1 MRYWLVK
8 TEPDTY
14 SWSDL
19 EKDNRTVWD
28 GIRNYQARK
37 FLMEMKKGDVVLVY
51 HTGNEKAII
60 GTAEVIRESF
70 PDPEDPEWLAVEL
83 KVKKKLKKPVTLSAI
98 KARKKLQTMM
108 LVRAPRLSVQ
118 PVQPEEFR
126 EVVQLSE
133 AQ

>member
-118 PVQPEEFR
+118 PVQPGEFR

>member
-126 EVVQLSE
+126 EVVQMSE